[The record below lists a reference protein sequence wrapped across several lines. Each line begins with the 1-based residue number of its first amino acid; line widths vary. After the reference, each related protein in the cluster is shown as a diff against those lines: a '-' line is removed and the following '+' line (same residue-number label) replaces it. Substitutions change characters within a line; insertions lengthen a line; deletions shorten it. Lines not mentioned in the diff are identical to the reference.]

1 MGACADMGKM
11 WHSRLCNVTD
21 ANHAVVKMTA
31 EVLVTSKQLGS
42 IDVITGS
49 KATFLSALVRG

>member
-1 MGACADMGKM
+1 M
-11 WHSRLCNVTD
+11 D
-21 ANHAVVKMTA
+21 ANHSVVKMMA

-42 IDVITGS
+42 VDVIAGG